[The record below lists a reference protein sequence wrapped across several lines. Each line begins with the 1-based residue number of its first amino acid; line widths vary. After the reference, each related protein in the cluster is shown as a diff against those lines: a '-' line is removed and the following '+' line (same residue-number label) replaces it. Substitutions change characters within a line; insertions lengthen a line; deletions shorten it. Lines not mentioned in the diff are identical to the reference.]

1 MKNTP
6 RVIIIVLLGLLYGCQ
21 SVDEQAGFARIR
33 AGQTV
38 AQVEQQLGKA
48 DQQTDEALVY
58 VEPAYRVVIPLHNG
72 RVAREPAY
80 VAAQRPDCHLKATTD

>member
-1 MKNTP
+1 MNYT
-6 RVIIIVLLGLLYGCQ
+6 RLVIIMVVLGLLYGCQ
-21 SVDEQAGFARIR
+21 NVDDRAGFDRVR

-38 AQVEQQLGKA
+38 AQVEQQLGKP
-48 DQQTDEALVY
+48 DQHTEEALVY